1 MQRSPKG
8 GSVVSGGRPG
18 RSAIRKTRGWAAC
31 RIAWQ
36 PDAGPE
42 VKFVLCPRNPPESAD
57 GSRYLL
63 YMLECWV
70 WQARHLKS
78 AKKRWRARA
87 SRRRKR
93 SGASSAR
100 RKKRMPS
107 RGLMV
112 KIRTS
117 QGFAP
122 AHSRSFPDR
131 PSLSR
136 PDRSH
141 LLDVVEFSSAW
152 ISQHPV

>member
-8 GSVVSGGRPG
+8 GSVVSGERPG
-18 RSAIRKTRGWAAC
+18 RSAIRKTRGWGGLPDRLTARC
-31 RIAWQ
+31 RSGSKI
-36 PDAGPE
+36 
-42 VKFVLCPRNPPESAD
+42 RIMSPESAD